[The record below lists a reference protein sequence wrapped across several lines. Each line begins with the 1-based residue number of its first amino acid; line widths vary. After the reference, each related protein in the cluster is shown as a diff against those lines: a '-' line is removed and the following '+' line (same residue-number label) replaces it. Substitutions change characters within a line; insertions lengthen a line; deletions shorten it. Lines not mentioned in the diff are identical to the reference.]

1 MDTTFAPF
9 DLIAAIRP
17 GVAALPESGIVEV
30 VNYGREKEGLIPL
43 WVGEGDLPT
52 PDYISAAAVE
62 ALHAGQTRYT
72 YQKGVPPLRLAIAD
86 YLNRT
91 YATGIPVD
99 NVVVTV
105 GGMQA
110 IALTMQMLIDPGDEV
125 VAVSPVWP
133 NIFSAVRIC
142 GGRDVQVPLSL
153 DETGGWQCDL
163 DRLFD
168 ACGPKTKALFVNSP
182 GNPTGWTLTREEMV
196 AIRDFARERGIWIL
210 ADEVYNRVTFEMD
223 RAPSFLE
230 IMSPEERLIA
240 VNTFSK
246 NWAMTGW
253 RIGWVVAPRALTTVY
268 ENLIQ
273 FNTSGVPTFLQYG
286 AAAALEHGDDFIQRM
301 RRLCHEG
308 RDIVCDGLGPL
319 PRVHFARPDGGFYL
333 FFRVDGEPDARD
345 LALRLVDDANVGLAP
360 GTAFGTGGQGF
371 LRLCFASSA
380 DLLREAVDRLVPALK

>member
-1 MDTTFAPF
+1 MDTTVAPF
-9 DLIAAIRP
+9 DPIAAIRP

-72 YQKGVPPLRLAIAD
+72 YQKGVPPLRRAIAD

-91 YATGIPVD
+91 YATDIPVD

-142 GGRDVQVPLSL
+142 GGRDVQVPLAL
-153 DETGGWQCDL
+153 DETRGWQCDL

-240 VNTFSK
+240 RATPFPKLGDDRRSDRLGG
-246 NWAMTGW
+246 MSH
-253 RIGWVVAPRALTTVY
+253 RERAPVFET
-268 ENLIQ
+268 LIQ
-273 FNTSGVPTFLQYG
+273 FKHLRRADVLWQYG
-286 AAAALEHGDDFIQRM
+286 AVCRAGAR
-301 RRLCHEG
+301 RRLHPSDAPAVPRCGRERRLARAEG
-308 RDIVCDGLGPL
+308 QVPSGAFR
-319 PRVHFARPDGGFYL
+319 ASADGGCLL
-333 FFRVDGEPDARD
+333 FWHQRD
-345 LALRLVDDANVGLAP
+345 T
-360 GTAFGTGGQGF
+360 TA
-371 LRLCFASSA
+371 S
-380 DLLREAVDRLVPALK
+380 